1 RLTYEGR
8 PLTPWPRI
16 DAAPIPA
23 LLDLLK
29 EPENQIRELAKVEL
43 GARDSAKVI
52 AAVGKWA
59 TSLDRRDPAY
69 EHHLTEALWVHQW
82 HNVVNMDL
90 LKERLKS
97 PEPNARAAAVR
108 VMLYWRDRVPGVLDL
123 LRTAAQDEAPRV
135 RLEAVRA
142 ASYFDTW
149 EA

>member
-82 HNVVNMDL
+82 HNVVDENL
-90 LKERLKS
+90 LRRMLKS
-97 PEPNARAAAVR
+97 PEANARAAATR
-108 VMLYWRDRVPGVLDL
+108 VLCYWRDRIPEAISL
-123 LRTAAQDEAPRV
+123 LKTQAAEDRKSV
-135 RLEAVRA
+135 V
-142 ASYFDTW
+142 
-149 EA
+149 